1 MLQQFHFRVFIK
13 ETSNL
18 KRYMQP
24 HNHCSFIY
32 NGQDMKATQV
42 STNEWMD
49 REDVV
54 YMWCICVYVYIHAIY
69 VEYYLAMKKNE
80 IYAIAWTDLEGIM
93 LSEISQAEK
102 DKYHIISFTCVILK
116 QTTQVHRY
124 WEPIG
129 DCQKRRWGVGETG
142 DKDQKYKHPA
152 LKWKRHGNVMYSMVT
167 VINKIIAYLKLAKRI
182 NLKSPY
188 HRKKKFIR
196 IYSDRS

>member
-32 NGQDMKATQV
+32 NGQDMKTTQV

-80 IYAIAWTDLEGIM
+80 IYAIAWTDLEGIIFSCSCWV
-93 LSEISQAEK
+93 L
-102 DKYHIISFTCVILK
+102 
-116 QTTQVHRY
+116 R
-124 WEPIG
+124 
-129 DCQKRRWGVGETG
+129 
-142 DKDQKYKHPA
+142 
-152 LKWKRHGNVMYSMVT
+152 
-167 VINKIIAYLKLAKRI
+167 
-182 NLKSPY
+182 LKSYFLLMHSFVYKTPRILLRIWLLFLQISPSICLN
-188 HRKKKFIR
+188 RKQGVSILEFFFPL
-196 IYSDRS
+196 IYNILQIFSIKSTFHF